1 MLPVHLG
8 KTENLLELVLRSS
21 DGLVDL
27 TFFMDFHEERLR
39 FDWQTGIKARDNGTP
54 NAALIQAELTRFT
67 RDYIGNGQIHIRSEE
82 HTSELQSLM
91 SISYAVFCLKK
102 KINKKYITYTLTTN
116 I

>member
-39 FDWQTGIKARDNGTP
+39 FDWQTGIKARDNGTT
-54 NAALIQAELTRFT
+54 NAALIQAEPTRFT
-67 RDYIGNGQIHIRSEE
+67 RDYIGNGQIHIYDSVSREFLSRMDTFILLISEDRRVGKE
-82 HTSELQSLM
+82 YSS
-91 SISYAVFCLKK
+91 
-102 KINKKYITYTLTTN
+102 NG
-116 I
+116 